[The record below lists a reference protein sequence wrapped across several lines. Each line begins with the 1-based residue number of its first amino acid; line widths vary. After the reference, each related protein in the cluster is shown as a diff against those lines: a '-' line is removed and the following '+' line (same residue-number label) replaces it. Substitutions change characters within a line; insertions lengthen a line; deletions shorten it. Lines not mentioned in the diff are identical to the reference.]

1 MVNQQIQAFQSEFSQ
16 FLADAVAL
24 PEPILRGYEICSCL
38 KEAEHRA
45 TYLVRSK
52 ENHTRYILKCGDQT
66 ALHDL
71 ETEYQ
76 YLSLFSHPGFPRA
89 VSFSQHGSLCYL
101 IREYI
106 EGVTLAE
113 YVEETG
119 PFPEADAIFAALALC
134 DALEY
139 LHQQTPPVIHRDIK
153 PQNIVYTPQ
162 HALKLIDF
170 GTARRYQSGGK
181 KDTSYLGTEAT
192 AAPEQFGYQQTD
204 SRSDIYSIGV
214 LLIFLC
220 TGSYDLAACASIQ
233 NRRLR
238 RCIEICTRFD
248 PERRYKC
255 VRQLRTG
262 LSLAAKPFHSPAVY
276 YVRGALFG
284 LVIGVALSFLLFPRA
299 SAPALAL
306 APIAAE
312 ASPAA
317 EEPVD
322 FVSYEIAQAVKAQ
335 LGYADDAVLYP
346 SDLDRITKLFIIG
359 TSVLTEWGDVTNQ
372 SIYSTDIP
380 QGEIDSLEDIPK
392 FRNLAELALC
402 HQNITDLSPLQGLH
416 IIRLS
421 LDRNQ
426 IIDLTPLST
435 MPDLTE
441 LYIGDNPIYRI
452 DALQGCVS
460 LRKVDLGGTNVI
472 NILPLP
478 DNLTQVLL
486 NETPVDDYA
495 HLLDMPSL
503 ERLFVSRLSANNLAI
518 VAQLSGL
525 TELELHY
532 NLSDLS
538 PLLGLT
544 NMERLT
550 ITHTTLQSIAG
561 IEALPNLNHLCIEGV
576 PGLDLSPLSKLRNL
590 TSLDIYAQ
598 SLTEYSVLFDLPVL
612 QNLICTAEQRD
623 AIEALG
629 RDHTFTFQ
637 VLN

>member
-1 MVNQQIQAFQSEFSQ
+1 M
-16 FLADAVAL
+16 AL

-38 KEAEHRA
+38 KESDHRA

-52 ENHTRYILKCGDQT
+52 ANRERYILKCGDQT

-71 ETEYQ
+71 QTEYQ
-76 YLSLFSHPGFPRA
+76 YLSLFSHSSFPHA
-89 VSFSQHGSLCYL
+89 VSFSQHGALCYL

-119 PFPEADAIFAALALC
+119 PFSEANAISAAFSLC
-134 DALEY
+134 DALDY
-139 LHQQTPPVIHRDIK
+139 LHRQSPPVIHRDIK
-153 PQNIVYTPQ
+153 PQNIIYTPKR
-162 HALKLIDF
+162 AFRLIDF

-220 TGSYDLAACASIQ
+220 TGSYDLAACSSIQ

-248 PERRYKC
+248 PVRRYQC
-255 VRQLRTG
+255 VRQLRAG
-262 LSLAAKPFHSPAVY
+262 LAFAAKPFHKNAVY
-276 YVRGALFG
+276 YFRGALFG
-284 LVIGVALSFLLFPRA
+284 LAFGVALSFLLFPRA
-299 SAPALAL
+299 SAPSFARDA
-306 APIAAE
+306 IAAE

-322 FVSYEIAQAVKAQ
+322 FVSSEIAQAVKTQ

-359 TSVLTEWGDVTNQ
+359 TSVLTEWGDVTSQ
-372 SIYSTDIP
+372 SIFSPDIP
-380 QGEIDSLEDIPK
+380 QGNINSLEDIPK

-402 HQNITDLSPLQGLH
+402 QQQITDLSPLEGLH
-416 IIRLS
+416 ITRLS

-426 IIDLTPLST
+426 IIDLTPLSS
-435 MPDLTE
+435 MQELTE
-441 LYIGDNPIYRI
+441 LYIGENPIYRV
-452 DALQGCVS
+452 DALQECVS
-460 LRKVDLGGTNVI
+460 LSKVDLSGTNVI
-472 NILPLP
+472 NIQPLP
-478 DNLTQVLL
+478 DTLTQLLL
-486 NETPVDDYA
+486 NETPVVDYS

-503 ERLFVSRLSANNLAI
+503 ERLFVSHLSANNLAI
-518 VAQLSGL
+518 VAQLTGL

-532 NLSDLS
+532 DLPDLS

-550 ITHTTLQSIAG
+550 ITHTTLNSIAG
-561 IEALPNLNHLCIEGV
+561 IEALPNLSLLCIEGV
-576 PGLDLSPLSKLRNL
+576 PDLDLSPLSKLRNL
-590 TSLDIYAQ
+590 TTLDIYAQ
-598 SLTEYSVLFDLPVL
+598 SLSEYSAIFDLPML
-612 QNLICTAEQRD
+612 QTLLCTAEQRD

-629 RDHTFTFQ
+629 VDYAFTYQ